1 LPRSGVPAWGTS
13 PSPGKPGRRSAVVV
27 GGGAALA
34 AAGLFAVNGTVS
46 KLVLE
51 HGVSSLR
58 LVEIRCVLAAAAFAA
73 LAAARRPGSLAI
85 DRRELGV
92 LAVYGV
98 TGIAMVQWL
107 YLVAIRRMPVSISLL
122 VEFTAPLIVALWVR
136 FARREHV
143 RSRIWLALALSL
155 AGLVL
160 VAEVWRGLVLDAVGL
175 LAAGLAALALALY
188 YLLGEH
194 SLGRRDP
201 VSLGAWTFGV
211 AGVFWSL
218 LLPWWS
224 FPYGVLATSVPF
236 HGVSLPMWLLVA
248 WVVLLGTVAP
258 FTLMFVAIARIGPTR
273 AGLLGTAE
281 PALAGVVAWVAIG
294 EVLSPVQLAGGA
306 VVLAGILLAV
316 TARERPAGDTASGDT
331 QESPRPATPAWHPG

>member
-1 LPRSGVPAWGTS
+1 M
-13 PSPGKPGRRSAVVV
+13 V
-27 GGGAALA
+27 GGSAALA

-51 HGVSSLR
+51 HGLSSLR
-58 LVEIRCVLAAAAFAA
+58 LVEIRCVMAAAAFAA
-73 LAAARRPGSLAI
+73 LAAARRPASLAI
-85 DRRELGV
+85 DRRELGL

-107 YLVAIRRMPVSISLL
+107 YLVAIHRMPVSISLL

-143 RSRIWLALALSL
+143 RSRIWASLALSL

-160 VAEVWRGLVLDAVGL
+160 VAEVWRGLTLDAVGL
-175 LAAGLAALALALY
+175 LAAGVAALALALY

-201 VSLGAWTFGV
+201 VSLGAWTFGA
-211 AGVFWSL
+211 AGLFWSL

-224 FPYGVLATSVPF
+224 FPYDVVLASTAPF
-236 HGVSLPMWLLVA
+236 HGLDLPVWLLVG

-258 FTLMFVAIARIGPTR
+258 FALMFVAIARIGPTR

-281 PALAGVVAWVAIG
+281 PALAGVVAWVALG

-316 TARERPAGDTASGDT
+316 TARERPPGDGTPGDAP
-331 QESPRPATPAWHPG
+331 ESPRPATTAWQSG